1 MAEKLGHPYRA
12 ATLLTLFL
20 KFTLWELHVEATCF
34 HVRVSFDETSQN
46 QHPQGGPFPIPKL
59 GLGNFNYMWIEMLV
73 RSVYT

>member
-12 ATLLTLFL
+12 ASLLTLFSNFL
-20 KFTLWELHVEATCF
+20 FGSL
-34 HVRVSFDETSQN
+34 TSKQLAVTSGYRSMKRHRIN
-46 QHPQGGPFPIPKL
+46 PQGGPFPIPKL

>member
-12 ATLLTLFL
+12 ASLLNLFSNFL
-20 KFTLWELHVEATCF
+20 FGSFTSKQLAFTPGY
-34 HVRVSFDETSQN
+34 RETSQN

-59 GLGNFNYMWIEMLV
+59 GLGNFNCAWIEMLV